1 MNNFISTRH
10 GATRMRQRGMK
21 NEDVALILAYATQ
34 VDDETWML
42 RERDVNH
49 AIRDCK
55 QEIQAL
61 ERLKNVKLV
70 MCSYGIVTA
79 YPSRPAD
86 QKRTLRWGKRKGL
99 MK

>member
-1 MNNFISTRH
+1 
-10 GATRMRQRGMK
+10 MRQRGMK
-21 NEDVALILAYATQ
+21 NEDVARILACATQ

-42 RERDVNH
+42 REQDVDH
-49 AIRDCK
+49 AIKDRK

-70 MCSYGIVTA
+70 MCSHGVVTA

-86 QKRTLRWGKRKGL
+86 QKRALRRGKQKGL
-99 MK
+99 

>member
-10 GATRMRQRGMK
+10 GAMRMRQRGMK
-21 NEDVALILAYATQ
+21 NGDVALILAYATQ

-42 RERDVNH
+42 REQDVNH

-61 ERLKNVKLV
+61 ERLRNFKLV
-70 MCSYGIVTA
+70 MCPDGVVTA
-79 YPSRPAD
+79 YPSRHSD
-86 QKRTLRWGKRKGL
+86 QKRTLRRGKWKGL
-99 MK
+99 VK